1 MSFQIHNLVA
11 VLSQDGEKK
20 TVLNNISLEIN
31 SGLSFLVGKN
41 GAGKSSLAQTIIGN
55 PNYTVESGSILF
67 ENEDIVSASPEDR
80 AKKGIF
86 VSFQNPPELE
96 GVSTINLLHTIYI
109 EKFGIEDELSR
120 STFKF
125 RKAVIKL
132 LDVVGLST
140 DFVDRAYNLGFSGGE
155 KKRMEILQMLLFKP
169 KLIILDE
176 IDSGLDI
183 HAQKIL
189 FTAIDELKNAGS
201 AILFITHNISL
212 VEKYSDV
219 PVHIINQGE
228 ITQSGG
234 VEILQNFKDQ

>member
-11 VLSQDGEKK
+11 VLSQDGERK

-86 VSFQNPPELE
+86 VSFQSPPELE

-109 EKFGIEDELSR
+109 EKFGMEDELSR

-132 LDVVGLST
+132 LDAVGLST

-189 FTAIDELKNAGS
+189 FTAIDELKK
-201 AILFITHNISL
+201 I
-212 VEKYSDV
+212 VE
-219 PVHIINQGE
+219 E
-228 ITQSGG
+228 
-234 VEILQNFKDQ
+234 